1 MPEGMQIEVD
11 DYDRDSIHTL
21 ALAYIPLRSVGLKR
35 ARLIK
40 NVRMHAAVEIYREAG
55 TGSAQIGPSEIPD
68 FFGGSDEDLV
78 YDQRIIERLAELESF
93 DVYSLRIGLRD
104 LEISVSDQEV
114 FELSDAKKDELLPY
128 MRDLTRPLLAYLY
141 GDESS
146 TASDVQTLLNLFT
159 EPNDQQVRERIERLA
174 MALNVTPS
182 GLPNALASF
191 GDIFLS
197 LSYFRSYLTRVL
209 PRIEDIVSWSADV
222 RENSFISRDERL
234 SKQVQLIEGQL
245 RFLSQSVGRRFE
257 IFDSEYKVDWER
269 VNIDTYRMV
278 QTAIESH
285 QASMASTLCGLTVKV
300 FEWEN
305 KFPRGDGGPEK
316 RAEFMVGEVGAGLER
331 LIQVEKSAPRFEDL
345 ET

>member
-159 EPNDQQVRERIERLA
+159 EPNDQQVRERIE
-174 MALNVTPS
+174 
-182 GLPNALASF
+182 
-191 GDIFLS
+191 LS
-197 LSYFRSYLTRVL
+197 LIHISEPTR
-209 PRIEDIVSWSADV
+209 P
-222 RENSFISRDERL
+222 
-234 SKQVQLIEGQL
+234 
-245 RFLSQSVGRRFE
+245 
-257 IFDSEYKVDWER
+257 Y
-269 VNIDTYRMV
+269 
-278 QTAIESH
+278 
-285 QASMASTLCGLTVKV
+285 
-300 FEWEN
+300 
-305 KFPRGDGGPEK
+305 
-316 RAEFMVGEVGAGLER
+316 
-331 LIQVEKSAPRFEDL
+331 
-345 ET
+345 